1 MTSSPLRILL
11 LGGTTEAM
19 ALARA
24 LEGDARFAPTY
35 SVAGRTRAPHL
46 PALPC
51 RSGGFG
57 GVAGLIAYLRVEAL
71 ELIVDATHPFATG
84 MSANAAAAARATGTP
99 LLVLRRPPWTP
110 QAGDRWHSVPSL
122 EAAAAALGERPR
134 RVFLTTGKTELA
146 PFLNAPQHFY
156 LIRSVEQ
163 PERLPPRS
171 AFLAARGPFSYDDE
185 AALLR
190 EHGIEVLVSK
200 NSGGTA
206 TAAKLAAARDS
217 GVAVVMVERPPRPPG
232 GEVVPDVAAA
242 LERLAAHQAGRRPTE
257 RGV

>member
-1 MTSSPLRILL
+1 
-11 LGGTTEAM
+11 M
-19 ALARA
+19 ALAQA

-35 SVAGRTRAPHL
+35 SVAGRTRAPRL
-46 PALPC
+46 PALPS

-57 GVAGLIAYLRVEAL
+57 GVAGLVAYLRAEGIA
-71 ELIVDATHPFATG
+71 LIVDATHPFATG
-84 MSANAAAAARATGTP
+84 MSANAAAAAHETGTP
-99 LLVLRRPPWTP
+99 LLVLCRPPWRP
-110 QAGDRWHSVPSL
+110 QAGDRWQGVASL

-146 PFLNAPQHFY
+146 PFLTAPQHFY
-156 LIRSVEQ
+156 LIRSVEA

-171 AFLAARGPFSYDDE
+171 AFLAARGPFSYADE

-190 EHGIEVLVSK
+190 EHRIEILVSK

-206 TAAKLAAARDS
+206 TAAKLDAARDA
-217 GVAVVMVERPPRPPG
+217 GIAVVMVERPPLPAV
-232 GEVVPDVAAA
+232 GEVAPDVAAA